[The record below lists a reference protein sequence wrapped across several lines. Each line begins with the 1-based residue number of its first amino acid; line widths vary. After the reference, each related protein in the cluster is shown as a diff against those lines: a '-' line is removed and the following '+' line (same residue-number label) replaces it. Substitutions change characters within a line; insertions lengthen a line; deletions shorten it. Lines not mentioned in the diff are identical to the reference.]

1 VGAGASTPKVVAGLL
16 TGLLL
21 GLTGCGLVPSRP
33 SAPDWVAAARQ
44 ALGDTSS
51 EVATVRVVVEQER
64 ADRLPTTYAVVV
76 ATRSEEAAG
85 QAADNLTKQQPPDAK
100 RREYDAVATA
110 LGDAAD
116 LLAEVRIAL
125 VDHDTEA
132 YPGLA
137 TRLATMQHR
146 LEKLDPSGAR

>member
-1 VGAGASTPKVVAGLL
+1 MGAGATTPKVVAGLL
-16 TGLLL
+16 TGLLIA
-21 GLTGCGLVPSRP
+21 LTGCGLVPSRP
-33 SAPDWVAAARQ
+33 SAPEWVADARL
-44 ALGDTSS
+44 ALDDTAS
-51 EVATVRVVVEQER
+51 EVATVRLVVEQEQQ
-64 ADRLPTTYAVVV
+64 DRLPTSYAVVV
-76 ATRSEEAAG
+76 AVRSEEAAST
-85 QAADNLTKQQPPDAK
+85 AADGLTKPQPPTAK
-100 RREYDAVATA
+100 QREYDAVAAA

-146 LEKLDPSGAR
+146 LEKLDLSGAR